1 MTERIRVA
9 FFGTPGYAAPALA
22 ALAADDRFA
31 VELVVTQPD
40 RPAGRGKALTPPAVK
55 IEAERLGLPLY
66 QPSTLRDVVSRQPL
80 VDADADLF
88 VVAAF
93 GLIFGEKTLAIPR
106 IAPVNL
112 HASLLPAYRGA
123 SPISA
128 AILNGDA
135 ETGVSLMV
143 MERGLDSGP
152 VIAKRSIPI
161 DANATTGSLTE
172 ELGRIGASLLID
184 EIEAFVQGKTRP
196 VPQPDDGVTLVRSL
210 TKADGEIDWTQS
222 ASQIERHVRAMWP
235 WPRASARID
244 STTVQIHE
252 ASVVGGNGLQPGEV
266 TVDGGKVR
274 VGAGQG
280 VLALELVQ
288 FPGKSPINGRTLAN
302 SRRLKSGDQFELEVP
317 ERAPMITALD
327 SDSSTSGARR

>member
-1 MTERIRVA
+1 LSEKLRVA
-9 FFGTPGYAAPALA
+9 FFGTPAYAVPALT
-22 ALAADDRFA
+22 ALASDSRFS

-55 IEAERLGLPLY
+55 VEAKRLGLPLY
-66 QPSTLRDVVSRQPL
+66 QPSTLRDAPSRQPL
-80 VDADADLF
+80 VDSGADLF

-128 AILNGDA
+128 AIENGDA

-152 VIAKRSIPI
+152 VIATRSIPI
-161 DANATTGSLTE
+161 DADATTESLTV
-172 ELGRIGASLLID
+172 ELAQLGASLLID
-184 EIEAFVQGKTRP
+184 EIGAYASGRVVP
-196 VPQPDDGVTLVRSL
+196 VPQPAAGVTLVRPL
-210 TKADGEIDWTQS
+210 TKADGEIDWLQS
-222 ASQIERHVRAMWP
+222 AAQIERHVRAMWP

-244 STTVQIHE
+244 SGSVQIHR
-252 ASVVGGNGLQPGEV
+252 ASIAGRVGLQPGRIAI
-266 TVDGGKVR
+266 DGGTVI
-274 VGAGQG
+274 VGTGDG
-280 VLALELVQ
+280 TLILDLVQ
-288 FPGKSPINGRTLAN
+288 FPGKSPIDGRALAN
-302 SRRLKSGDQFELEVP
+302 SRRLKTGDRFDLNLP
-317 ERAPMITALD
+317 DRAPMIRALD
-327 SDSSTSGARR
+327 FGSSTSGE